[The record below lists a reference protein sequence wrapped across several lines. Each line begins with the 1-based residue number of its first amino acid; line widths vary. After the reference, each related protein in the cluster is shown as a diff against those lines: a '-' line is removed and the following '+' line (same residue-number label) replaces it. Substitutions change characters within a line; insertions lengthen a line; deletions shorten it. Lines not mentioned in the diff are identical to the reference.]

1 MIAAPLRPRDPAE
14 AAGRGAQREDTIA
27 AVYLRKSIDQNV
39 ADDEYSVSDSLADGF
54 GRPNYESSCTEGHRI
69 STPGGV

>member
-27 AVYLRKSIDQNV
+27 AVYLRKSTDQNV
-39 ADDEYSVSDSLADGF
+39 ADDE
-54 GRPNYESSCTEGHRI
+54 
-69 STPGGV
+69 